1 MKQASVDVF
10 PVAWG
15 LVFYLHP
22 LSLPLTPSGSSPA
35 LTGGKVHVSHP
46 VIPQPRASVTQIEP
60 CADFVSCVVP
70 QNSRGRVPPSSVA
83 APGRSWCS
91 RVPVFLGCSGGQ
103 GRLKADAGSFISLAN
118 SWPVV
123 RTDTSEVFFRAE
135 RISAVWFPAA
145 DPMDPVPGPQLPPLT
160 ASTRLRLAEAD
171 GAGGPEGVCGR
182 ASCGYCSGSALPQ
195 LAEHIPPALPRDC
208 GQPGQNRT
216 AFRSMAITLGG

>member
-22 LSLPLTPSGSSPA
+22 LSLPLTPSGFSPA

-70 QNSRGRVPPSSVA
+70 QNSRGLVPPSSVA

-160 ASTRLRLAEAD
+160 ASTRLRLTVREAPRAS
-171 GAGGPEGVCGR
+171 AGG
-182 ASCGYCSGSALPQ
+182 LP
-195 LAEHIPPALPRDC
+195 AAIVP
-208 GQPGQNRT
+208 GQPCLSLRSTFPRPCLGIADNLGRT
-216 AFRSMAITLGG
+216 GLRFVPWRLHLGGDC

>member
-46 VIPQPRASVTQIEP
+46 VIPQPRASVTQMEP

-145 DPMDPVPGPQLPPLT
+145 DHMDPVPGPQLPPLT
-160 ASTRLRLAEAD
+160 ASTRLRLTVREAPRAS
-171 GAGGPEGVCGR
+171 AGG
-182 ASCGYCSGSALPQ
+182 LP
-195 LAEHIPPALPRDC
+195 AAIVP
-208 GQPGQNRT
+208 GQPCLSLRSTFPRPCLGIADNLGRT
-216 AFRSMAITLGG
+216 GLRFVPWRLHLGGDC